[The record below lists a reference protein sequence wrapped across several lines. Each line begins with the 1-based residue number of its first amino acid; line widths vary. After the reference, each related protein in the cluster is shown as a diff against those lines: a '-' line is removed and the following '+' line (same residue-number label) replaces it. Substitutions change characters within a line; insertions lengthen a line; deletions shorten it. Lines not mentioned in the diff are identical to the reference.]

1 MSGTIPKPRDDHSLS
16 QIDSKTFLIYGGFV
30 EGSRVNDCY
39 IAKKNS
45 SSSQIM
51 LEWTL
56 VEITSKERP
65 CPRASHSTV
74 VYGRNM
80 YLFGGQDDDNN
91 KLNDLW
97 ELNIDTGVYKE
108 VVLSADSVVP
118 VARSGH
124 SANIFNG

>member
-1 MSGTIPKPRDDHSLS
+1 MKQTGQIPKPRDDHSLS
-16 QIDSKTFLIYGGFV
+16 QIDAKTFLIYGGFV

-39 IAKKNS
+39 IAKKNGNT
-45 SSSQIM
+45 
-51 LEWTL
+51 LEWTM
-56 VEITSKERP
+56 VECKSKEMP

-97 ELNIDTGVYKE
+97 EYNLDTGVYKE
-108 VVLSADSVVP
+108 
-118 VARSGH
+118 
-124 SANIFNG
+124 I